1 MPTLGTIFCINSFSQ
16 IQDATESNDVKGDQ
30 ITYAWFSDQEVAEKV
45 ESVVPGGLEL
55 VLLVGAAEWGW

>member
-1 MPTLGTIFCINSFSQ
+1 MEAPGFRGVLI
-16 IQDATESNDVKGDQ
+16 DE
-30 ITYAWFSDQEVAEKV
+30 EVAEKV